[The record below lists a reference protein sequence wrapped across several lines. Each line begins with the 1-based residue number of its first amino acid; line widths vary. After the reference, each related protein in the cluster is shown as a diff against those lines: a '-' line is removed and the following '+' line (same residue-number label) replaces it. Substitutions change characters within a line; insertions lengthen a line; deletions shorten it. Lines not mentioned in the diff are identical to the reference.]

1 MRIRLQLLFD
11 ALRYSFTFTPIV
23 LALLG
28 LGLAFVTLQWDA
40 RAGNLGEGLQ
50 VSRSVW
56 LYTGGVDSARS
67 VLSTVAA
74 SVLSVAAL
82 AFSISITALALAA
95 GQFGSRLLRNFL
107 DDGAFKWTLGV
118 FAATF
123 LFCLVV
129 LRSTRGENEGLF
141 VPQISISIALLLTIV
156 CVLLLCFFL
165 NHVARS
171 IQAPYV
177 CADAAKDLHKE
188 IDRLFAVSQRQ
199 QGRQS
204 NAPGAPQAPDFSGAI
219 SVGGER
225 DGYVKIINYEY
236 LIDLARRE
244 NLVFGMAIRPGQF
257 AFKGEPLLRVLGQNG
272 RDLAKNQQRLK
283 TNVRRAVVIGRSR
296 SPLQDPEYG
305 INQLVEVAVRAL
317 SPAINDPFTAATCLD
332 HLGAALRHVL
342 RLELP
347 SPLLVDERGD
357 LRVVAKNW
365 SFEGMCDAAFN
376 MIRQYG
382 RDSASVSI
390 HLLETLE
397 SVAHACQSDRE
408 RTIIEQ
414 HARMTR
420 RECAENIEGPTD
432 QNDIQER
439 FSRVLTALGRN

>member
-1 MRIRLQLLFD
+1 VRIRFQLAFD
-11 ALRYSFTFTPIV
+11 ALRYSFTFTPVV

-28 LGLAFVTLQWDA
+28 LALAFASLELDHQAA
-40 RAGNLGEGLQ
+40 RFP
-50 VSRSVW
+50 VSRSIL

-82 AFSISITALALAA
+82 AFSICITALALAA

-107 DDGAFKWTLGV
+107 DDGAFKWTLGI
-118 FAATF
+118 FSATF

-129 LRSTRGENEGLF
+129 LRSTRGAEDGGVF
-141 VPQISISIALLLTIV
+141 VPQLSISIALLLTIT

-177 CADAAKDLHKE
+177 CADAAKDLHRE
-188 IDRLFAVSQRQ
+188 IERLFAVVQRQ
-199 QGRQS
+199 RGHKAQKPIL
-204 NAPGAPQAPDFSGAI
+204 APSFSSATPIFGT
-219 SVGGER
+219 R
-225 DGYVKIINYEY
+225 DGYVKVLNYDF

-244 NLVFGMAIRPGQF
+244 NLVFEMKTRPGEF
-257 AFKGEPLLRVLGQNG
+257 AFRGEPILRVLSTQNAPISSENTVQ
-272 RDLAKNQQRLK
+272 LEE
-283 TNVRRAVVIGRSR
+283 NVRHAVVLGRSR
-296 SPLQDPEYG
+296 SALQDPEYG
-305 INQLVEVAVRAL
+305 INQLVEIAVRAL
-317 SPAINDPFTAATCLD
+317 SPAINDPFTAGTCLD

-347 SPLLVDERGD
+347 SPLLCDETGK
-357 LRVVAKNW
+357 LRVVAKAW
-365 SFEGMCDAAFN
+365 TFSGLCDAAFN

-397 SVAHACQSDRE
+397 KVAHACDSEEE
-408 RTIIEQ
+408 RAIIAH
-414 HARMTR
+414 HAKMTR
-420 RECAENIEGPTD
+420 RECQAEIEGISD
-432 QNDIQER
+432 KNDVEER
-439 FSRVLTALGRN
+439 FARVMAALEEGKT